1 MENKRLKPV
10 IMILAFV
17 LLTPLVFVET
27 VNPQTTVQTIRIL
40 SDGSV
45 DPATAPIQR
54 FGNTYVFTGNING
67 VIVVEMDNIVLDGAG
82 YTLQGTYNGTR
93 ADGWMIGQG
102 PPKASDDTSLWTIG
116 IDFSAATKPT
126 NVTVKN
132 VNVKGFYVGMYVW
145 TQNNTAEGN
154 SVTGNIIGVLLS
166 GDSNTIIRNYIADN
180 DEGIFLGINSPG
192 TVPLN
197 IILSHN
203 SLVDNKVQF
212 SGCTCEEYNL
222 TETIHTWDNGKEGN
236 FWSDYN
242 GTDQNGD
249 GLGDTPYIIDVKN
262 QDRYPLMQVY
272 STPAPAPSATLTPND
287 LPFVLIWETVFI
299 VVLVL
304 AGIIVVILALR
315 KRKETHLVAKIF
327 SKSVYGVSLQ
337 FNANLRNTDPLFL

>member
-1 MENKRLKPV
+1 MEKKKFEPV
-10 IMILAFV
+10 LIILAFV
-17 LLTPLVFVET
+17 LFSPLIFVET
-27 VNPQTTVQTIRIL
+27 GHAQTAIQTIRIL
-40 SDGSV
+40 SDGTV
-45 DPATAPIQR
+45 DPATASIQR
-54 FGNTYVFTGNING
+54 FGNRYVFTGNING
-67 VIVVEMDNIVLDGAG
+67 VIVVEMDNIVLDGDG

-145 TQNNTAEGN
+145 TQNNTAESN

-166 GDSNTIIRNYIADN
+166 GDSNTIVGNYIADN

-197 IILSHN
+197 IVLSRN
-203 SLVDNKVQF
+203 SIVDNKVQF

-222 TETIHTWDNGKEGN
+222 TEAIHTWDNGEEGN

-262 QDRYPLMQVY
+262 QDRYPLMHVY
-272 STPAPAPSATLTPND
+272 SSPIPNPSATSPPND
-287 LPFVLIWETVFI
+287 LPFAFVWETV
-299 VVLVL
+299 VLVAL
-304 AGIIVVILALR
+304 SLTAITVVAIAFR
-315 KRKETHLVAKIF
+315 KRKETQ
-327 SKSVYGVSLQ
+327 SLKD
-337 FNANLRNTDPLFL
+337 NR